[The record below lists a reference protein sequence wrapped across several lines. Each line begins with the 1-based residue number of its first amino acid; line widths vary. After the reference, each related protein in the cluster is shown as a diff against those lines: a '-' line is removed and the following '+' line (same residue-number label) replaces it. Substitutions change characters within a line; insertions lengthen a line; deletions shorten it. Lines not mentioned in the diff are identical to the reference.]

1 MPFSGHPDNPT
12 EHHRGGFEHEDQ
24 NPYRRSDAS
33 DKQPHAEKP
42 VEKEP
47 QKVPDEP
54 KEPKE
59 DKQEEQPKEEKKEG
73 SSMDESK
80 RIMSSVILKIIEIE
94 KELDLSRET
103 LSMLK
108 DFSIE

>member
-1 MPFSGHPDNPT
+1 MDMPFSGHPDNPT
-12 EHHRGGFEHEDQ
+12 EHHRGGFEHDDQ

-33 DKQPHAEKP
+33 DKQPQAEKP

-47 QKVPDEP
+47 QKAPE
-54 KEPKE
+54 EPKE